1 MTCEELIEYLM
12 RYLDGEL
19 PAAEAAQFET
29 HLNVCPACDDY
40 LKTYQACI
48 RLGRAACAEEACRA
62 VPEELVR
69 AVLAARC
76 AGDQLR

>member
-1 MTCEELIEYLM
+1 MTCEEIIDFLM

-19 PAAEAAQFET
+19 PAAEAAQFEK
-29 HLNVCPACDDY
+29 HLHVCPPCADY
-40 LKTYQACI
+40 LKSYQACI

-69 AVLAARC
+69 AVLAARR
-76 AGDQLR
+76 AQ